1 MRDPLGTRKTLARS
15 GIKKCVKISN
25 SARDATDLCAQT
37 VRCAHEKPG
46 RGARVVCWFSG
57 VGSGDDFD
65 GRALIEVDH
74 DDLAV
79 IFAELEAVEPEL
91 FVA

>member
-1 MRDPLGTRKTLARS
+1 MLAGS
-15 GIKKCVKISN
+15 GIKKCVKISD
-25 SARDATDLCAQT
+25 SARAATDLCAQT

-46 RGARVVCWFSG
+46 LGARVESWFG
-57 VGSGDDFD
+57 LAGSVDAFD

-79 IFAELEAVEPEL
+79 VFAELEAVEPEL
-91 FVA
+91 LVA